1 MISAVIFGIMLGLGI
16 WVVIRGIVDP
26 PEFASR
32 AEMQERLSNTLT
44 PLNTLKSQS
53 LWVLIGKMSAAVAAG
68 LLIFWMTRWLAAG
81 AMTFVVAWY
90 GPQLLLGIRL
100 RRMAIARI
108 ESVALWAE
116 QLRDLVSAGGSVS
129 GSILLSAPYA
139 PEPIR
144 PPIQK
149 LSEEMLAF
157 GLPEALKR
165 FAIRSESS
173 YVDRLTLGLKI
184 ADDSGARLRDLLDD
198 LAGAL
203 RASVEVRFRVE
214 AVQTRTLMNGGA
226 IIGITLTLAVIVA
239 LINSEYFD
247 NYYGLV
253 GQSVLMGV
261 MLLYLMAILSIMQI
275 DKQKD
280 DTRLLEHLKEEDFTE
295 QLVGS

>member
-1 MISAVIFGIMLGLGI
+1 MIEAVVFGTLLGLGL
-16 WVVIRGIVDP
+16 WVIIRGLVNP
-26 PEFASR
+26 PKFASR
-32 AEMQERLSNTLT
+32 AELQDRLSMTLM
-44 PLNTLKSQS
+44 PLNTLKNQN
-53 LWVLIGKMSAAVAAG
+53 LWVLIGKISGAVVAG
-68 LLIFWMTRWLAAG
+68 LLVFWITRWLAAG
-81 AMTFVVAWY
+81 VLGFVLAWY
-90 GPQLLLGIRL
+90 GPQILLGVSL
-100 RRMAIARI
+100 RRQAIARI

-139 PEPIR
+139 PAPIR

-214 AVQTRTLMNGGA
+214 ATQTRTLVNGGM
-226 IIGITLTLAVIVA
+226 IMGITLVLSVVIA
-239 LINSEYFD
+239 LMNPDYFRD
-247 NYYGLV
+247 AYFGLL

-261 MLLYLMAILSIMQI
+261 VLLYLMAILSIMQI
-275 DKQKD
+275 DKQRD
-280 DTRLLEHLKEEDFTE
+280 STRLLDHLKEEE
-295 QLVGS
+295 LAGQLV

>member
-1 MISAVIFGIMLGLGI
+1 MIEAVVFGTLLGLGL
-16 WVVIRGIVDP
+16 WVIIRGLVNP
-26 PEFASR
+26 PKFASR
-32 AEMQERLSNTLT
+32 AELQDRLSMTLM
-44 PLNTLKSQS
+44 PLNTLKNQN
-53 LWVLIGKMSAAVAAG
+53 LWVLIGKISGAVVAG
-68 LLIFWMTRWLAAG
+68 LLVFWITRWLAAG
-81 AMTFVVAWY
+81 VLGFVLAWY
-90 GPQLLLGIRL
+90 GPQILLGVSL
-100 RRMAIARI
+100 RRQAIARI

-139 PEPIR
+139 PAPIR

-214 AVQTRTLMNGGA
+214 ATQTRTLVNGGM
-226 IIGITLTLAVIVA
+226 IMGITLVLSVVIA
-239 LINSEYFD
+239 LMNPDYFRD
-247 NYYGLV
+247 AYFGLL

-261 MLLYLMAILSIMQI
+261 VLLYLMAILSIMQI
-275 DKQKD
+275 DKQRD
-280 DTRLLEHLKEEDFTE
+280 STRLLDHLKEEE
-295 QLVGS
+295 LSGQSV

>member
-1 MISAVIFGIMLGLGI
+1 MISAVIFGILLGLGV
-16 WVVIRGIVDP
+16 WVIILGLVSP
-26 PEFASR
+26 PKFASR
-32 AEMQERLSNTLT
+32 AELQERLSMTLT
-44 PLNTLKSQS
+44 PLNTLKNQN
-53 LWVLIGKMSAAVAAG
+53 LWVLIGKISGAIVAG
-68 LLIFWMTRWLAAG
+68 LLVFWMTRWVAAG
-81 AMTFVVAWY
+81 VLGFILAWY
-90 GPQLLLGIRL
+90 GPQILLGVSL
-100 RRMAIARI
+100 RRQAIARI

-139 PEPIR
+139 PAPIR

-198 LAGAL
+198 LASAL

-214 AVQTRTLMNGGA
+214 STQTRTLVNGGM
-226 IIGITLTLAVIVA
+226 IMGITLALSVVIA
-239 LINSEYFD
+239 LMNPDYFREA
-247 NYYGLV
+247 YFGLL

-261 MLLYLMAILSIMQI
+261 VLLYLMAILSIMQI
-275 DKQKD
+275 DKQRD
-280 DTRLLEHLKEEDFTE
+280 STRLLDHLKEEE
-295 QLVGS
+295 LAGQLA

>member
-1 MISAVIFGIMLGLGI
+1 MISAVIFGILLGLGL
-16 WVVIRGIVDP
+16 WVIIRGLVDP
-26 PEFASR
+26 PKFKTR
-32 AEMQERLSNTLT
+32 AELQERLSMTLT
-44 PLNTLKSQS
+44 PLNTLKNQS
-53 LWVLIGKMSAAVAAG
+53 LWVLIGKISGAIVAG
-68 LLIFWMTRWLAAG
+68 LLVFWMTRWLAAG
-81 AMTFVVAWY
+81 VLGFVLAWY
-90 GPQLLLGIRL
+90 GPQILLGITL
-100 RRMAIARI
+100 RRQAIARI

-139 PEPIR
+139 PAPIR

-198 LAGAL
+198 LASAL

-214 AVQTRTLMNGGA
+214 ATQTRTLVNGGM
-226 IIGITLTLAVIVA
+226 IMGITLALSVVIA
-239 LINSEYFD
+239 LMNPDYFRD
-247 NYYGLV
+247 AYFGLL

-261 MLLYLMAILSIMQI
+261 VLLYLMAILSIMQI
-275 DKQKD
+275 DKQRD
-280 DTRLLEHLKEEDFTE
+280 STRLLEHLKEEEFAG
-295 QLVGS
+295 QLV